1 MTAYSERMKNK
12 KNTNLR
18 RCAFCG
24 RTEDEVPFLLT
35 GIEACI
41 CCDCALEANRL
52 VKKALGEDTYEAILE
67 KSGIEEKPT
76 EDDMNYS
83 DEVLC
88 GIEEHS
94 AELDEKIAELAI
106 GWSVER
112 MPKVDLSILR
122 VALYEMMYMDKIPS
136 SVSINEAVELAK
148 RFGGDRSSAYIN
160 GMLGTFARQIDKE

>member
-1 MTAYSERMKNK
+1 MRRNKIYGKQVYIRGLIEFTNYCKNDCFYCGIRRSNSNAQRYRLSADEILECA
-12 KNTNLR
+12 KNGYELG
-18 RCAFCG
+18 F
-24 RTEDEVPFLLT
+24 RTFVLQ
-35 GIEACI
+35 G
-41 CCDCALEANRL
+41 
-52 VKKALGEDTYEAILE
+52 GEDAY
-67 KSGIEEKPT
+67 
-76 EDDMNYS
+76 YS

>member
-1 MTAYSERMKNK
+1 MPPDKDGVR
-12 KNTNLR
+12 
-18 RCAFCG
+18 
-24 RTEDEVPFLLT
+24 
-35 GIEACI
+35 I
-41 CCDCALEANRL
+41 
-52 VKKALGEDTYEAILE
+52 
-67 KSGIEEKPT
+67 
-76 EDDMNYS
+76 
-83 DEVLC
+83 
-88 GIEEHS
+88 

>member
-1 MTAYSERMKNK
+1 MSRKTAREVAMK
-12 KNTNLR
+12 L
-18 RCAFCG
+18 AF
-24 RTEDEVPFLLT
+24 
-35 GIEACI
+35 A
-41 CCDCALEANRL
+41 RL
-52 VKKALGEDTYEAILE
+52 FGGEDTYEAILE

-76 EDDMNYS
+76 EDDMYYS

>member
-1 MTAYSERMKNK
+1 MSRKTAREVAMK
-12 KNTNLR
+12 L
-18 RCAFCG
+18 AF
-24 RTEDEVPFLLT
+24 
-35 GIEACI
+35 A
-41 CCDCALEANRL
+41 RL
-52 VKKALGEDTYEAILE
+52 FGGEDTYEAILE

-94 AELDEKIAELAI
+94 A
-106 GWSVER
+106 VER

>member
-1 MTAYSERMKNK
+1 MSRKTAREVAMK
-12 KNTNLR
+12 L
-18 RCAFCG
+18 AF
-24 RTEDEVPFLLT
+24 
-35 GIEACI
+35 A
-41 CCDCALEANRL
+41 RL
-52 VKKALGEDTYEAILE
+52 FGGEDTYEAILE

-136 SVSINEAVELAK
+136 SVSINEAVEIGRAHV
-148 RFGGDRSSAYIN
+148 
-160 GMLGTFARQIDKE
+160 